1 VNRRPLRSAFTLIEL
16 LVVIAIISILIG
28 LMLPA
33 VQRAREAANRISCAN
48 NLHQIGLAMH
58 NYHTTFERLPPTRSF
73 DGGPTWAVLLLPDME
88 QNNLYN
94 QWSLTLPYGRQT
106 DTARLSPVRSY
117 FCPSRRVSTSQPTYS
132 LSGDLF
138 ASGMAGQAQ
147 HYPGALGDYAVVV
160 DPIGYDSPQTAAGFD
175 GAGVRGPFQLGA
187 GCRFEDITDGLSNTF
202 LVGEK
207 HVPAGKEGI
216 GWWDCSLYDGAYYQ
230 CSARAAG
237 RIYPLTTN
245 LQDTAWKFGSRH
257 TGVVNFCFADGHV
270 KAIPAMINPYILEL
284 LSMRNDGQVIP
295 DF

>member
-1 VNRRPLRSAFTLIEL
+1 VTRPATRPGFTLIEL

-33 VQRAREAANRISCAN
+33 VQRAREAANQISCAN
-48 NLHQIGLAMH
+48 NLKQVGLAMH
-58 NYHTTFERLPPTRSF
+58 SYHLSFERLPPTRLF
-73 DGGPTWAVLLLPDME
+73 DGGPTWAVLLLPDLE
-88 QNNLYN
+88 QGNLFN
-94 QWSLTLPYGRQT
+94 QWSVMLPYGRQT
-106 DTARLSPVRSY
+106 DTARMSPVRSY
-117 FCPSRRVSTSQPTYS
+117 FCPSRRVSNSPPVAS
-132 LSGDLF
+132 VSGDLF
-138 ASGMAGQAQ
+138 GTGSAAQ

-160 DPIGYDSPQTAAGFD
+160 DPLGYDSPQTAAGFD

-187 GCRFEDITDGLSNTF
+187 GARFEDITDGLSNTL

-216 GWWDCSLYDGAYYQ
+216 GWWDCSLYDGAFYQ

-237 RIYPLTTN
+237 RVYPLTVN
-245 LQDTAWKFGSRH
+245 PQDTAWKFGSRH

-270 KAIPAMINPYILEL
+270 KAIPAMINPYVLEL
-284 LSMRNDGQVIP
+284 LGMRSDGQVIP

>member
-1 VNRRPLRSAFTLIEL
+1 MNRPPTRPGFTLIEL

-48 NLHQIGLAMH
+48 NLKQIGLAMH
-58 NYHTTFERLPPTRSF
+58 NHHLTFERLPPTRLF
-73 DGGPTWAVLLLPDME
+73 DGGPTWAVLLLPFME
-88 QNNLYN
+88 QDNLYH
-94 QWSLTLPYGRQT
+94 QWVPTLPYARQT
-106 DTARLSPVRSY
+106 DLARMTPVRSY
-117 FCPSRRVSTSQPTYS
+117 FCASRRASNSPPIAS

-138 ASGMAGQAQ
+138 GTGTAAR

-160 DPIGYDSPQTAAGFD
+160 DPFGFDSPQTAAGYE
-175 GAGVRGPFQLGA
+175 GTGVRGPFQLGA
-187 GCRFEDITDGLSNTF
+187 GSRFEDITDGLSNTL

-207 HVPAGKEGI
+207 HVPIGKEGI
-216 GWWDCSLYDGAYYQ
+216 GWWDCSLYDGAFYQ

-237 RIYPLTTN
+237 RVYPLTTYP
-245 LQDTAWKFGSRH
+245 QDSAWKFGSRH

-284 LSMRNDGQVIP
+284 LSMRSDGQVIP